1 MIAPFNRADG
11 TQGPSPM
18 DSPVTWVVDTRW
30 STVSFSAS
38 HRLEPPVSG
47 RITTVQGTI
56 DVDLRDLLGST
67 VDVEAEVAMD
77 NEATD
82 AGDAASGDSPEL
94 PVLGFRS
101 RLVERTEDEHFR
113 VLGDMAIGG
122 VVRPVEL
129 AMVESGRGVDA
140 DGTCRVRLAAATR
153 LELSGLPGL
162 AKALSRQ
169 WGLHIGQAV
178 EMFVEVDVVEA
189 RAA

>member
-11 TQGPSPM
+11 TQGPSGM

-30 STVSFSAS
+30 SRVSFSAS

-47 RITTVQGTI
+47 RIMTVQGTI

-67 VDVEAEVAMD
+67 VDVEAELAID
-77 NEATD
+77 SEAAD
-82 AGDAASGDSPEL
+82 QASQDLPTL

-101 RLVERTEDEHFR
+101 RFVERTEDEHFR

-122 VVRPVEL
+122 VVRAVEL

-162 AKALSRQ
+162 ERALSSQ

>member
-1 MIAPFNRADG
+1 MIAPFDRADEPK
-11 TQGPSPM
+11 GPSGM

-30 STVSFSAS
+30 SRVSFSAS

-47 RITTVQGTI
+47 RITAVQGTI
-56 DVDLRDLLGST
+56 DVDAHDLLGST
-67 VDVEAEVAMD
+67 VDVEAELAID
-77 NEATD
+77 NEAAD
-82 AGDAASGDSPEL
+82 ATPENMTAL

-113 VLGDMAIGG
+113 ILGDMAIGG

-153 LELSGLPGL
+153 LELTGLPGL
-162 AKALSRQ
+162 EKALSSQ
-169 WGLHIGQAV
+169 WGLHMGRAV
-178 EMFVEVDVVEA
+178 EVFVEVDVVEA